1 MYYVKFVFFWFHFMC
16 QKGCSRLSLVES
28 QALLK
33 VKCYLQYVMKDVYAT
48 DFINI
53 IFLLAD

>member
-1 MYYVKFVFFWFHFMC
+1 MC